1 MRLLPQSLLWR
12 TFLLIAGLMVVAVL
26 AWTAIFA
33 RAEREP
39 RSRQLA
45 QMVVSVVN
53 LTRSALVT
61 AQPEK
66 RRELLRELSDLEGI
80 RVYPVEDDDAVAPL
94 PEHSALLQLVAAEVR
109 RQLGADTRLGLE
121 RNGVAGF
128 WISFHIEGDDEYWVM
143 LPRERVE
150 RSPPLRWFGWGAV
163 VLLLALCGAYLV
175 MFHVTRPLKA
185 LADAAL
191 AIGRGRRIGALA
203 GNGPGEI
210 RSVTHAF
217 NQMSAD
223 LARHDEDRAL
233 ILAGI
238 SHDLRTPL
246 TRLRLAAEM
255 SAEESAREGMCAD
268 IDEMDKIIGQ
278 FLDFARDPE
287 GEPAEPTD
295 LRAVVMHVAE
305 PMLRRGARIEM
316 KIAELPL
323 LRLRPLALLRLV
335 ANLLNNALRHGGGT
349 APIEIG
355 TRVEGNDVILEVM
368 DRGPGIPA
376 EEADRLKQPFT
387 RLESARSGASGA
399 GLGLAIVE
407 RVARSHGGRFEL
419 IPREGG
425 GLIARVTLPAASAG
439 RQQSDDVP

>member
-1 MRLLPQSLLWR
+1 
-12 TFLLIAGLMVVAVL
+12 
-26 AWTAIFA
+26 
-33 RAEREP
+33 
-39 RSRQLA
+39 
-45 QMVVSVVN
+45 
-53 LTRSALVT
+53 
-61 AQPEK
+61 
-66 RRELLRELSDLEGI
+66 
-80 RVYPVEDDDAVAPL
+80 
-94 PEHSALLQLVAAEVR
+94 
-109 RQLGADTRLGLE
+109 
-121 RNGVAGF
+121 
-128 WISFHIEGDDEYWVM
+128 
-143 LPRERVE
+143 
-150 RSPPLRWFGWGAV
+150 
-163 VLLLALCGAYLV
+163 
-175 MFHVTRPLKA
+175 
-185 LADAAL
+185 
-191 AIGRGRRIGALA
+191 
-203 GNGPGEI
+203 PGEI

-355 TRVEGNDVILEVM
+355 ARVEGNDVILEVM

-439 RQQSDDVP
+439 RQQSDDVS